1 MEREPGSLKAQA
13 AVQDNGPDYWIV
25 TTGRWR
31 EPAAATCEREDDA
44 VLFAAAPDLLKACRA
59 ALKYLQHPDVQAVT
73 HGFALS
79 GSAIERRIE
88 AAIGRAGDSDL

>member
-1 MEREPGSLKAQA
+1 MKREPGSLKALE
-13 AVQDNGPDYWIV
+13 AVQDNGPNYWIV

-31 EPAAATCEREDDA
+31 EPAAAICECEDDA
-44 VLFAAAPDLLKACRA
+44 VLFAAAPDMLKACRA

-79 GSAIERRIE
+79 GSAIEHRIE
-88 AAIGRAGDSDL
+88 AAIRKAEA